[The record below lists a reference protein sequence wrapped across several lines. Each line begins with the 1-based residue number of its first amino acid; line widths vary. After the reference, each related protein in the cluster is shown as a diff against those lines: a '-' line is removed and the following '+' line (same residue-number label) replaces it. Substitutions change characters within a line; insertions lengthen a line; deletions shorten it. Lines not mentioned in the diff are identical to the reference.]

1 MRNIPKKTRNAMR
14 RDRNS
19 NPSSEILTA
28 RRASETSTKKHER
41 EMAEALHRELKDN
54 GATWAQCVQAIKT
67 NWVPQ
72 LKNKYRGE

>member
-1 MRNIPKKTRNAMR
+1 MRNISKKTQNAMR

-28 RRASETSTKKHER
+28 RRASETPTKKHIR
-41 EMAEALHRELKDN
+41 EQAEALHRELKDS

-67 NWVPQ
+67 HWIPQ
-72 LKNKYRGE
+72 LKNKYRGK